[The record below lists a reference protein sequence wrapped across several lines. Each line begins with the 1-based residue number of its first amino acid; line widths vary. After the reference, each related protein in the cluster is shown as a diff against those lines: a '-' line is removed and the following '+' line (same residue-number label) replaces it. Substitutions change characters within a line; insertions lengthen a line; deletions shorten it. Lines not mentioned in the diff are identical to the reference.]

1 MEKGRKKKKM
11 GKTTNDGNE
20 GNVYTNVETK
30 ERNQFTEGLM
40 RGKGGRRGAVKLTN
54 KFQNSLLNSLVA

>member
-1 MEKGRKKKKM
+1 MEMKVTCIR
-11 GKTTNDGNE
+11 
-20 GNVYTNVETK
+20 NVETK

-40 RGKGGRRGAVKLTN
+40 REEEGGERAVKLTN

>member
-40 RGKGGRRGAVKLTN
+40 RGEGGRGAVKLTN

>member
-11 GKTTNDGNE
+11 GKTTNNGNE

-40 RGKGGRRGAVKLTN
+40 RGEGGGRGAVKLTN

>member
-40 RGKGGRRGAVKLTN
+40 RGKGERGAVKLTN

>member
-40 RGKGGRRGAVKLTN
+40 RGKGGRGAVKLTN

>member
-40 RGKGGRRGAVKLTN
+40 RGEGGGGGGL
-54 KFQNSLLNSLVA
+54 